1 MEAGTLASFVI
12 PWAVTSTVLFH
23 FQLTDHFVEQVVVYP
38 INVHAVQVLLNVLG
52 AKEGVATSGNHQV
65 GSNIV

>member
-1 MEAGTLASFVI
+1 MEAGTLASFLI
-12 PWAVTSTVLFH
+12 LWAVTSTVLFH
-23 FQLTDHFVEQVVVYP
+23 FQLTDHLVEQVVV
-38 INVHAVQVLLNVLG
+38 NVHAVQFLLNVLG